1 MDADRQV
8 PLPESTRGMVC
19 PYLAEYH
26 CSDTG
31 RMTGTLFPGCAPV
44 PESRADGCGGLEMH
58 SGTLWRAQAGGSW
71 ELRLHPPTKLILE
84 PLSPSLQNTALWL
97 SELRTLSVVTSCG
110 LNVSKKR
117 GEQKFLVVM

>member
-8 PLPESTRGMVC
+8 LVPESTRGVVC

-31 RMTGTLFPGCAPV
+31 RMTGTLLPGCAPV
-44 PESRADGCGGLEMH
+44 PESRADGSGGLEMH
-58 SGTLWRAQAGGSW
+58 SGTLWGAQAGGSG
-71 ELRLHPPTKLILE
+71 EVLLHSLSKLILE
-84 PLSPSLQNTALWL
+84 PPAPSLQNTALWL

-117 GEQKFLVVM
+117 EEQTFLVVM